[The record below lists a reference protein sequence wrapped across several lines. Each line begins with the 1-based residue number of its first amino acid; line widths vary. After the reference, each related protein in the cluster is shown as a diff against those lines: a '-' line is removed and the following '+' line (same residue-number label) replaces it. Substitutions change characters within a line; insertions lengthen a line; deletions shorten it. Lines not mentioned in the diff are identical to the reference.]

1 MSELWESV
9 AAWHAAHA
17 HLVRAALAGS
27 LVSITCGVLGCFIIL
42 RRMAFLG
49 DAIAHAML
57 AGVAFGYLLMKVV
70 FGVEASTA
78 GMLVGALLAGL
89 ITVGLIGFIRRLTRV
104 KEDAAIGIIYT
115 GVFALGGLLVS
126 LGSRYVQ
133 VDLLHFVT
141 GNLLAIEMTD
151 LWAVALIAIL
161 VISVVILGYR
171 ALQLTSFD
179 PVLAASLGVPVVAI
193 DYLLTTCTSLVVV
206 SAVNVVGVILVV
218 GLLVTPAATAYLWS
232 DRLARM
238 IGLAALFAWTSF
250 ASGLGLSLWLNVA
263 PGSAIV
269 VMSTVQFLLSLA
281 AQHLRRSAA

>member
-1 MSELWESV
+1 MSELWENL
-9 AAWHAAHA
+9 ALWHAQNS

-27 LVSITCGVLGCFIIL
+27 LVSITCGILGCFIIL

-49 DAIAHAML
+49 DAIAHSML
-57 AGVAFGYLLMKVV
+57 AGVAFGYLLMKLV
-70 FGVEASTA
+70 FGIEASTA
-78 GMLVGALLAGL
+78 GMLVGSLVAGL
-89 ITVGLIGFIRRLTRV
+89 ITVALIGFVRRLTRV

-126 LGSRYVQ
+126 LWSRYVQ
-133 VDLLHFVT
+133 VDLLHFVA
-141 GNLLAIEMTD
+141 GNLLAIEMPD
-151 LWAVALIAIL
+151 LWAVAVIAVI
-161 VISVVILGYR
+161 VISFVTLGYR

-232 DRLARM
+232 DRLPRM
-238 IGLAALFAWTSF
+238 LVFAALFAWTSF
-250 ASGLGLSLWLNVA
+250 AGGLALSLALNVA

-269 VMSTVQFLLSLA
+269 VTSSGQFLVSLGL
-281 AQHLRRSAA
+281 QRLLRRA

>member
-1 MSELWESV
+1 MSDLWDSIAV
-9 AAWHAAHA
+9 WHSQNS

-49 DAIAHAML
+49 DAIAHSML
-57 AGVAFGYLLMKVV
+57 AGVAFGYLLMKLV
-70 FGVEASTA
+70 FGIEASTA
-78 GMLVGALLAGL
+78 GMLVGSLLAGL
-89 ITVGLIGFIRRLTRV
+89 ITVALIGFVRRLTRI

-126 LGSRYVQ
+126 LWSRYVQ
-133 VDLLHFVT
+133 IDLLHFVA
-141 GNLLAIEMTD
+141 GNLLAIEMAD
-151 LWAVALIAIL
+151 LWAVAVIAVI
-161 VISVVILGYR
+161 VISFVILGYR

-232 DRLARM
+232 DRLPRM
-238 IGLAALFAWTSF
+238 LVLAALFAWTSF
-250 ASGLGLSLWLNVA
+250 AGGLALSLALNVA

-269 VMSTVQFLLSLA
+269 VTSTGQFLASLGL
-281 AQHLRRSAA
+281 QRLLRRA

>member
-1 MSELWESV
+1 MSELWENL
-9 AAWHAAHA
+9 ALWHAQNS

-27 LVSITCGVLGCFIIL
+27 LVSITCGILGCFIIL

-49 DAIAHAML
+49 DAIAHSML
-57 AGVAFGYLLMKVV
+57 AGVAFGYLLMKLV
-70 FGVEASTA
+70 FGMEASTA
-78 GMLVGALLAGL
+78 GMLVGSLVAGL
-89 ITVGLIGFIRRLTRV
+89 ITVALIGFVRRLTRV

-126 LGSRYVQ
+126 LWSRYVQ
-133 VDLLHFVT
+133 VDLLHFVA
-141 GNLLAIEMTD
+141 GNLLAIEMPD
-151 LWAVALIAIL
+151 LWAVAVIAVI
-161 VISVVILGYR
+161 VISFVTLGYR

-232 DRLARM
+232 ARLPRM
-238 IGLAALFAWTSF
+238 LSLAALFAWTSF
-250 ASGLGLSLWLNVA
+250 AGGLALSLALNVA

-269 VMSTVQFLLSLA
+269 VTSSGQFLVSLGL
-281 AQHLRRSAA
+281 QRLLRRA

>member
-1 MSELWESV
+1 VSELWENL
-9 AAWHAAHA
+9 ALWHAQNS

-27 LVSITCGVLGCFIIL
+27 LVSITCGILGCFIIL

-49 DAIAHAML
+49 DAIAHSML
-57 AGVAFGYLLMKVV
+57 AGVAFGYLLMKLV
-70 FGVEASTA
+70 FGIEASTA
-78 GMLVGALLAGL
+78 GMLVGSLVAGL
-89 ITVGLIGFIRRLTRV
+89 ITVALIGFVRRLTRV

-126 LGSRYVQ
+126 LWSRYVQ
-133 VDLLHFVT
+133 VDLLHFVA
-141 GNLLAIEMTD
+141 GNLLAIEMPD
-151 LWAVALIAIL
+151 LWAVAVIAVI
-161 VISVVILGYR
+161 VISFVTLGYR

-232 DRLARM
+232 DRLPRM
-238 IGLAALFAWTSF
+238 LVFAALFAWTSF
-250 ASGLGLSLWLNVA
+250 AGGLALSLALNVA

-269 VMSTVQFLLSLA
+269 VTSSGQFLVSLGL
-281 AQHLRRSAA
+281 QRLLRRA

>member
-1 MSELWESV
+1 MSELWDSI
-9 AAWHAAHA
+9 ALWHAQHS

-49 DAIAHAML
+49 DAIAHSML
-57 AGVAFGYLLMKVV
+57 AGVAFGYLLMKLV
-70 FGVEASTA
+70 FGIEASTA
-78 GMLVGALLAGL
+78 GMLVGSLVAGL
-89 ITVGLIGFIRRLTRV
+89 ITVALIGFVRRLTRV

-126 LGSRYVQ
+126 LWSRYVQ
-133 VDLLHFVT
+133 VDLLHFVA
-141 GNLLAIEMTD
+141 GNLLAIEMSD
-151 LWAVALIAIL
+151 LWAVAVIAVI
-161 VISVVILGYR
+161 VISFVTLGYR

-232 DRLARM
+232 DRLPRM
-238 IGLAALFAWTSF
+238 LGLAALFAWTSF
-250 ASGLGLSLWLNVA
+250 AGGLAISLALNVA

-269 VMSTVQFLLSLA
+269 VTSTGQFLISLA
-281 AQHLRRSAA
+281 LQRLLRRA

>member
-1 MSELWESV
+1 MSELWDSI
-9 AAWHAAHA
+9 ALWHAQHS

-49 DAIAHAML
+49 DAIAHSML
-57 AGVAFGYLLMKVV
+57 AGVAFGYLLMKLV
-70 FGVEASTA
+70 FGIEASTA
-78 GMLVGALLAGL
+78 GMLVGSLVAGL
-89 ITVGLIGFIRRLTRV
+89 ITVALIGFVRRLTRV

-126 LGSRYVQ
+126 LWSRYVQ
-133 VDLLHFVT
+133 VDLLHFVA
-141 GNLLAIEMTD
+141 GNLLAIEMSD
-151 LWAVALIAIL
+151 LWAVAVIAVI
-161 VISVVILGYR
+161 VISFVTLGYR

-232 DRLARM
+232 DRLPRM
-238 IGLAALFAWTSF
+238 LGLAALFAWTSF
-250 ASGLGLSLWLNVA
+250 AGGLAVSLALNVA

-269 VMSTVQFLLSLA
+269 VTSTGQFLISLA
-281 AQHLRRSAA
+281 LQRLLRRA